1 MLTQFIKMCVA
12 ASSLLAASVLW
23 MFEGLEW
30 QTLGSPQD
38 FVVVLIIHLSSAFF
52 FFYSNYLPT
61 LSLKRSFWPGSAAG
75 LNP

>member
-1 MLTQFIKMCVA
+1 
-12 ASSLLAASVLW
+12 

-38 FVVVLIIHLSSAFF
+38 FVVVLIKHLSSAFF
-52 FFYSNYLPT
+52 FFILITFLPF
-61 LSLKRSFWPGSAAG
+61 SLKRSFWPGSAAG